1 MSDNWEKRARAAE
14 TTADVLKRKVKAL
27 YNGESKSVLQRQ
39 VERATLRQEDAR
51 RRRELLE
58 VKAAELAKYSRGLEV
73 EVAERT
79 RVLRTILDNVTSG
92 FLVVNEE
99 LVVAPG
105 YTRSCHEILKTSQIS
120 GRRLVQVLCGHD
132 ARLGAQLEMALIQV
146 FADIL
151 PEEVTLDAI
160 PRRFPV
166 GDTAIRVDARA
177 IRADDGAV
185 QEILLTLSD
194 ITSLELA
201 QREARE
207 NKVLIG
213 ILRQRESFR
222 GFVADAR
229 ELMAAAR
236 EAIAERDPD
245 FYRRA
250 LHTVKGNAAAFEL
263 HAVAETIHAVEAH
276 DEITSADVDAVE
288 TELRGFLAR
297 HVGVLDLPYDG
308 TVDASFEVTE
318 KAVDAL
324 SRITR
329 PNDIEV
335 RRWTAEL
342 VLKRA
347 ETVLGPLGSYV
358 EKLAERLEKQVE
370 FVMVGGD
377 VKLDARKVRPVV
389 RTLAHLLRN
398 ALDHGIESPD
408 DRGEKPT
415 TGRVEVR
422 VEECATEWTIHVT
435 DDGRGIDT
443 DALAAESVR
452 RGLLTADDAASMS
465 TAEKRNLIFMD
476 GLSTAAAASDVSGR
490 GVGMAAVK
498 AAVEAEGGEMDVSST
513 RGEGTQFVIHIPKP
527 EELTVR
533 TSLRP
538 VRSTPPAQLSGR
550 FA

>member
-1 MSDNWEKRARAAE
+1 
-14 TTADVLKRKVKAL
+14 
-27 YNGESKSVLQRQ
+27 
-39 VERATLRQEDAR
+39 
-51 RRRELLE
+51 
-58 VKAAELAKYSRGLEV
+58 
-73 EVAERT
+73 
-79 RVLRTILDNVTSG
+79 
-92 FLVVNEE
+92 
-99 LVVAPG
+99 
-105 YTRSCHEILKTSQIS
+105 
-120 GRRLVQVLCGHD
+120 
-132 ARLGAQLEMALIQV
+132 
-146 FADIL
+146 
-151 PEEVTLDAI
+151 
-160 PRRFPV
+160 
-166 GDTAIRVDARA
+166 
-177 IRADDGAV
+177 
-185 QEILLTLSD
+185 
-194 ITSLELA
+194 
-201 QREARE
+201 
-207 NKVLIG
+207 
-213 ILRQRESFR
+213 
-222 GFVADAR
+222 
-229 ELMAAAR
+229 
-236 EAIAERDPD
+236 
-245 FYRRA
+245 
-250 LHTVKGNAAAFEL
+250 
-263 HAVAETIHAVEAH
+263 
-276 DEITSADVDAVE
+276 
-288 TELRGFLAR
+288 
-297 HVGVLDLPYDG
+297 
-308 TVDASFEVTE
+308 
-318 KAVDAL
+318 
-324 SRITR
+324 
-329 PNDIEV
+329 
-335 RRWTAEL
+335 
-342 VLKRA
+342 
-347 ETVLGPLGSYV
+347 
-358 EKLAERLEKQVE
+358 VE